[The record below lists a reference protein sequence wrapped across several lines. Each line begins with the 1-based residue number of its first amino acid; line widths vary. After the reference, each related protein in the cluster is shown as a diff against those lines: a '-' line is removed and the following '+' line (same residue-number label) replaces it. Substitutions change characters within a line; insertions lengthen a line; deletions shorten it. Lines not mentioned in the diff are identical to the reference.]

1 MAISNYRRFF
11 AILKYMPPLDSRDEQ
26 KRQLVLQYTDNRTD
40 SLQKMTEK
48 EYNKMCNDLGRRYGT
63 DEAYRKLKSG
73 CLRLMQ
79 RRGTDTTDWD
89 EVDRFCLKPQVSGKR
104 FREHSY
110 DELVKLTRK
119 LHAMIASDKK
129 KAESK
134 LTNN

>member
-1 MAISNYRRFF
+1 MAISNYRRFY

-63 DEAYRKLKSG
+63 DEAYRKLKNA

-79 RRGTDTTDWD
+79 QLGKDTTDWD
-89 EVDRFCLKPQVSGKR
+89 EVDRYCLDSRIAGKR
-104 FREHSY
+104 FRELSY
-110 DELVKLTRK
+110 NELVQLNRK
-119 LHAMIASDKK
+119 LHKIKDKEDKK
-129 KAESK
+129 SSI
-134 LTNN
+134 NQ